1 MPDSAHQECD
11 VGTLSPSIGV
21 QLVKHQELQSLGV
34 ADDFLIEWI
43 LPGQDVLEHHIVGEQ
58 DVGGIILDLLPLFIA
73 FLTCISR
80 KSDFWSFRI
89 AKAEIFL

>member
-1 MPDSAHQECD
+1 M
-11 VGTLSPSIGV
+11 

-58 DVGGIILDLLPLFIA
+58 DVGRIILDLLPFFIT
-73 FLTCISR
+73 FLARITR
-80 KSDFWSFRI
+80 KSDFWTFRI
-89 AKAEIFL
+89 AKPEIFL